1 MKNRLSNMC
10 NIQPYGS
17 EIVEKVEIN
26 LKTRIEMCIQLLI
39 QHNFYGIEK
48 NQRLYNDVRRKC
60 CNIFVSHAKKK
71 RNPAASHIFIC
82 TLFHFNKDLSKII
95 LAVCP
100 IDNWLLR
107 IKLIIKANYL
117 VAEPIWL
124 VPLRFICEV
133 IITVW
138 PTTTY
143 WFSTSLKVSI
153 NHEGYSY

>member
-26 LKTRIEMCIQLLI
+26 LKTRIEMCIQ
-39 QHNFYGIEK
+39 F
-48 NQRLYNDVRRKC
+48 NDVRRKC

-71 RNPAASHIFIC
+71 KRNPAASHIFIS

>member
-71 RNPAASHIFIC
+71 RNAAASHIFIS

-117 VAEPIWL
+117 LAEPIWL

>member
-1 MKNRLSNMC
+1 MALKRTRGCTMTLEGSVAIYLSPM
-10 NIQPYGS
+10 Q
-17 EIVEKVEIN
+17 
-26 LKTRIEMCIQLLI
+26 
-39 QHNFYGIEK
+39 
-48 NQRLYNDVRRKC
+48 
-60 CNIFVSHAKKK
+60 KKK
-71 RNPAASHIFIC
+71 RNPAASHIFIS

>member
-1 MKNRLSNMC
+1 MTLKRTRGCTMTLEGSVAIYLSPM
-10 NIQPYGS
+10 Q
-17 EIVEKVEIN
+17 
-26 LKTRIEMCIQLLI
+26 
-39 QHNFYGIEK
+39 
-48 NQRLYNDVRRKC
+48 
-60 CNIFVSHAKKK
+60 KKK

>member
-1 MKNRLSNMC
+1 MALKRTRGCTMTLEGSVAIYLSPM
-10 NIQPYGS
+10 Q
-17 EIVEKVEIN
+17 
-26 LKTRIEMCIQLLI
+26 
-39 QHNFYGIEK
+39 
-48 NQRLYNDVRRKC
+48 
-60 CNIFVSHAKKK
+60 KKK
-71 RNPAASHIFIC
+71 RNPAASHIFIS

-153 NHEGYSY
+153 NHEGYSYWVTESSHCCPALCPENNTLPRLYGATIVLLRSTYVGPFI